1 MGLRRELTADEI
13 SNVSLG
19 VAKLPIIYFSS
30 NYPFIHIVLN
40 RKMGSLIEESL
51 EVLDDKTLTIDT
63 DIMLKKVNDTPR
75 KSLQDGLC
83 AIDMRLQLGILKI
96 LKKFLL

>member
-1 MGLRRELTADEI
+1 M
-13 SNVSLG
+13 
-19 VAKLPIIYFSS
+19 
-30 NYPFIHIVLN
+30 LN
-40 RKMGSLIEESL
+40 WEKGSLIKDSL

-83 AIDMRLQLGILKI
+83 AIDMSVQLGIVKI